1 MQSVL
6 KNKSALKSALQE
18 VNEHEMCAIFEETS
32 VHYRVLYPPGMEI
45 EGMRID
51 GAQSSK
57 TGGKVAALKRLLVI
71 MERHRRAQWAFLVFG
86 EN

>member
-1 MQSVL
+1 MQSVVQ
-6 KNKSALKSALQE
+6 NKSALKSALQE
-18 VNEHEMCAIFEETS
+18 VNDHEMCAIFEETP
-32 VHYRVLYPPGMEI
+32 VHYRVLYPPGMYI

-57 TGGKVAALKRLLVI
+57 TGGKVAALNRLLVI
-71 MERHRRAQWAFLVFG
+71 MERHRRAQWAFLAFG

>member
-1 MQSVL
+1 MQSIVQ
-6 KNKSALKSALQE
+6 NKSALKSALEE
-18 VNEHEMCAIFEETS
+18 VNAHEMCAIFEETAI
-32 VHYRVLYPPGMEI
+32 HYRVIYPAGMYI

-57 TGGKVAALKRLLVI
+57 TGGKVASLNRLIVI
-71 MERHRRAQWAFLVFG
+71 MERHRRAQWAFG

>member
-6 KNKSALKSALQE
+6 KNKSALKSALEE
-18 VNEHEMCAIFEETS
+18 VNDHEMCAIFEENGS
-32 VHYRVLYPPGMEI
+32 HYQVLYPPGIYI

-57 TGGKVAALKRLLVI
+57 FGGKVASLNRLIVI
-71 MERHRRAQWAFLVFG
+71 MERHRRAQWAFG